1 MPLHV
6 GKKRTVSTAISE
18 IIDYVKNDAKTDRG
32 RLITSYECD
41 SRMADAEFYF
51 AKQQYIRTTAIIC
64 TTTSSSILSRLTVI
78 GSFVIFGEVLRRS
91 AG

>member
-18 IIDYVKNDAKTDRG
+18 IIDYVKNDAKTDQG

-41 SRMADAEFYF
+41 SRMADAEFF
-51 AKQQYIRTTAIIC
+51 SSFSCSCKSISFDLYIQLVIV
-64 TTTSSSILSRLTVI
+64 SS
-78 GSFVIFGEVLRRS
+78 
-91 AG
+91 

>member
-1 MPLHV
+1 MSAPLLLRGGIIIATTRLMPLHV

-51 AKQQYIRTTAIIC
+51 AKQ
-64 TTTSSSILSRLTVI
+64 
-78 GSFVIFGEVLRRS
+78 
-91 AG
+91 